1 VGLRDRLEQTG
12 KRFYCV
18 CFTLRSGSTLLCED
32 LAQWSLG
39 TPTESFQLPR
49 HGDEG
54 ESLADVVFETVAA
67 SPGPTFGFKATWEQA
82 FLLAERLRAEGEAD
96 ASFDLRSV
104 FPDLRS
110 AHLVRRDKVAQAI
123 SIWRAVESGTWHWP
137 VGQQVDKGHPEY
149 DFEAIRAYLVQ
160 VVAEE
165 WLWSSHFQRLGVPHV
180 RLDYESYVEHRAR
193 SLRSLAGFLGLKA
206 VRAPLVDRLN
216 VMRDEWTEEIAARVW
231 ADLDRVPEP
240 VRLVHVAPQ
249 ASEGPAEVEAA
260 TARAQALG
268 RERAGR
274 DERA

>member
-1 VGLRDRLEQTG
+1 MGLLERLEQTG

-49 HGDEG
+49 HGVEG
-54 ESLADVVFETVAA
+54 ESLADLVFETVAA
-67 SPGPTFGFKATWEQA
+67 TPGPYFGFKATWEQA
-82 FLLAERLRAEGEAD
+82 FILAERLWAEGEAD
-96 ASFDLRSV
+96 PSFDLRSV

-137 VGQQVDKGHPEY
+137 VGQQVEKGTPEY

-165 WLWSSHFQRLGVPHV
+165 WLWGSHFQRLGVPHV
-180 RLDYESYVEHRAR
+180 RLDYESYVEQRVR
-193 SLRSLAGFLGLKA
+193 SLRSLAGFLGLRA
-206 VRAPLVDRLN
+206 VRTPLVDRLN
-216 VMRDEWTEEIAARVW
+216 VMRDEWTEEVAARVW
-231 ADLDRVPEP
+231 ADLYCDPEP
-240 VRLVHVAPQ
+240 VRLDRVAHGAPDP
-249 ASEGPAEVEAA
+249 PAEVEAA
-260 TARAQALG
+260 
-268 RERAGR
+268 AG
-274 DERA
+274 